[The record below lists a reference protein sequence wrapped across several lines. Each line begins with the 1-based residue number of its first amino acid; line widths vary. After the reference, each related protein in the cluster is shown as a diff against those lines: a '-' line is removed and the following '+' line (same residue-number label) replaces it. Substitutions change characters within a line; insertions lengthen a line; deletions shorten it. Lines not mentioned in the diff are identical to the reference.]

1 MLDLR
6 GQLLRAA
13 LGFATCSMPSYG
25 RALAC
30 WVGRGDYTLAG
41 DPERRVAGGAIA
53 KSGSFSDRKV
63 AASMRARD
71 SDAPQRPSFQ
81 VGTHRVSTF
90 HMSNGRAEL
99 YGPGH
104 LYVTRPARRIKR
116 RRTYADPKE
125 RSPSTVTFTPG
136 PVVTQTVTRTFCGPT
151 DRGRF
156 SQMKMDRLPSILN
169 TPE

>member
-1 MLDLR
+1 MARQGYDLALTR
-6 GQLLRAA
+6 HRAPHKLPA
-13 LGFATCSMPSYG
+13 
-25 RALAC
+25 RLAR

-90 HMSNGRAEL
+90 HMSNGPAEL
-99 YGPGH
+99 YGLGH
-104 LYVTRPARRIKR
+104 LYVTRPANRIKR

-125 RSPSTVTFTPG
+125 RSPVHCHVHSLA
-136 PVVTQTVTRTFCGPT
+136 CGDT
-151 DRGRF
+151 DRY
-156 SQMKMDRLPSILN
+156 KDILWPDRQRTIFPNEDDSARVYLEHS
-169 TPE
+169 